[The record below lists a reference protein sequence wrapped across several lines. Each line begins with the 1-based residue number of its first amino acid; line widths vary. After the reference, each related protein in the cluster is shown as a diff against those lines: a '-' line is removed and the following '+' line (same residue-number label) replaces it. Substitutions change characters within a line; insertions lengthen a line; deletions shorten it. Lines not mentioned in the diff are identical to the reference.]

1 VIISR
6 VLHVAAITVFIG
18 SATYAYSV
26 KYGTIYLAEAV
37 ATTRK
42 KIREERDSLAIL
54 KAEWQHLN
62 KPDRLQAL
70 SQRLLSLQA
79 LEVTQIARFDEI
91 PRRARRDD
99 SIGMKLH
106 SLGVLKPTATP
117 SEPTP
122 PKGGARTPRS
132 KTP

>member
-1 VIISR
+1 MILSR
-6 VLHVAAITVFIG
+6 ILHVAAITAFIG

-42 KIREERDSLAIL
+42 KIKEERDSLAIL

-70 SQRLLSLQA
+70 AQRLLTLQA
-79 LEVTQIARFDEI
+79 LEVTQIARFEDI
-91 PRRARRDD
+91 PKRTRRDD
-99 SIGMKLH
+99 AIGVKLQA
-106 SLGVLKPTATP
+106 LGVLEPTATP
-117 SEPTP
+117 SEATP